1 MNQNLPRNSASCS
14 RSRWFPL
21 AVLLVLALSVAVQ
34 ASGREPA
41 SWMVPVGGNAF
52 LTGGD
57 AGSGGR
63 GGLRWDRPET
73 VISLFFHVDRPA
85 DLQIALRAKVQ
96 GESRIRATVAGTT
109 FNVDLKGGDPTAV
122 FPLGSIRV
130 EQAGYVRVDLQGV
143 AKTGPVFAE
152 ASDLQI
158 SSDTPEL
165 ALSYVKDNEANRF
178 YWGRRGPS
186 VHLSFRMPVDR
197 TIEWFYSEL
206 TVRGC
211 EKTGTGTFATADF
224 PGFSPCRLGA
234 SPIFSQPLPEG
245 KDPIGSFFMANGFGE
260 GYFGMQVNSP
270 TERRILF
277 SVWSPYR
284 TDNPRDIPEDQ
295 RVAVLAKGEGVRTGE
310 FGNEGSGGQSFLVYP
325 WKSGSTYRFLN
336 RAKPDGQG
344 NTIYTAWFHSPD
356 TNRWQLIASF
366 RRPKTDKHLTGVHS
380 FLENFSDRHGWLERQ
395 GHYGNQWAR
404 DTGGTWHPITEARF
418 TGDDIARR
426 GYRLD
431 FGGGVLGN
439 EFFLRNGGFF
449 DDTVKLDSRFTRPPS
464 GSPEPEIA
472 LDKLEGVFRT
482 GK

>member
-1 MNQNLPRNSASCS
+1 MNQNLPRNSASSS
-14 RSRWFPL
+14 RSRRFPL
-21 AVLLVLALSVAVQ
+21 ALPLVLALSAAVQ

-41 SWMVPVGGNAF
+41 SWMVPFGGNAF

-73 VISLFFHVDRPA
+73 VISLFFRVDRPA

-96 GESRIRATVAGTT
+96 GESRIRAIVAGTT
-109 FNVDLKGGDPTAV
+109 FNVDLKGDDPAAV

-143 AKTGPVFAE
+143 DKTGPVFAE

-158 SSDTPEL
+158 TSDTPEL

-206 TVRGC
+206 TVP
-211 EKTGTGTFATADF
+211 A
-224 PGFSPCRLGA
+224 
-234 SPIFSQPLPEG
+234 G

-277 SVWSPYR
+277 SVWSPYH

-336 RAKPDGQG
+336 RAKPDGNG
-344 NTIYTAWFHSPD
+344 NTIYTAWFHSPE

-380 FLENFSDRHGWLERQ
+380 FLENFSDRNGWLERQ

-404 DTGGTWHPITEARF
+404 DTGGTWHSITEARF

-431 FGGGVLGN
+431 LRRRRGRQRVLPAQRRI
-439 EFFLRNGGFF
+439 LRRHRQARQSLHPPAQR
-449 DDTVKLDSRFTRPPS
+449 KTRGPAN
-464 GSPEPEIA
+464 EIA
-472 LDKLEGVFRT
+472 FSERALLTWFVVRQARRRFRGPGIFIFLT
-482 GK
+482 VYPR

>member
-14 RSRWFPL
+14 RSRRFPL

-41 SWMVPVGGNAF
+41 SWIVPVGGNAF
-52 LTGGD
+52 STGGN

-63 GGLRWDRPET
+63 GGLRWDTPET
-73 VISLFFHVDRPA
+73 IISLFFRVDRPA
-85 DLQIALRAKVQ
+85 DLQIALRAKVPQ
-96 GESRIRATVAGTT
+96 GESRIRAIVAGTT
-109 FNVDLKGGDPTAV
+109 FNVDLKGDDSAAV

-152 ASDLQI
+152 ASGLQI
-158 SSDTPEL
+158 TSDTPDL

-186 VHLSFRMPVDR
+186 VHLGFRMPEGR

-206 TVRGC
+206 TV
-211 EKTGTGTFATADF
+211 
-224 PGFSPCRLGA
+224 
-234 SPIFSQPLPEG
+234 PEG

-260 GYFGMQVNSP
+260 GYFGIQVNSP

-295 RVAVLAKGEGVRTGE
+295 RVVALAKGEGVRTGE
-310 FGNEGSGGQSFLVYP
+310 FGNEGSGGQSFLIYP

-336 RAKPDGQG
+336 RAKPDGKG
-344 NTIYTAWFHSPD
+344 NTIYTAWFHSPE

-380 FLENFSDRHGWLERQ
+380 FLENFSDRNGWLERQ

-404 DTGGTWHPITEARF
+404 DTGGTWHTVNEARF

-431 FGGGVLGN
+431 FGGGALGN

-449 DDTVKLDSRFTRPPS
+449 ADTVKLDSRFTRPPS
-464 GSPEPEIA
+464 GKPEPEIA
-472 LDKLEGVFRT
+472 LDKLEGVFA
-482 GK
+482 GLESSSF

>member
-1 MNQNLPRNSASCS
+1 MNQNLFGNPASS
-14 RSRWFPL
+14 HRSRRFPL
-21 AVLLVLALSVAVQ
+21 ALLLAIALSAAVQ

-41 SWMVPVGGNAF
+41 SWTVPFGGNAF

-57 AGSGGR
+57 DGSGGR

-85 DLQIALRAKVQ
+85 DLQIALRAKLPQ
-96 GESRIRATVAGTT
+96 GESKIRATLAGTT
-109 FNVDLKGGDPTAV
+109 FSIDLKGGDPMGV
-122 FPLGSIRV
+122 FPLGSISV

-143 AKTGPVFAE
+143 DKTGPVFAE

-186 VHLSFRMPVDR
+186 VHLSFKMPTDR

-206 TVRGC
+206 NVPAGR
-211 EKTGTGTFATADF
+211 
-224 PGFSPCRLGA
+224 
-234 SPIFSQPLPEG
+234 
-245 KDPIGSFFMANGFGE
+245 DPIGSFFMANGFGE

-295 RVAVLAKGEGVRTGE
+295 RVLMLAKGEGVRTGE

-325 WKSGSTYRFLN
+325 WKSGNTYRFLN
-336 RAKPDGQG
+336 RATPDGSG
-344 NTIYTAWFHSPD
+344 NTIYTAWFHAPE

-366 RRPKTDKHLTGVHS
+366 RRPTTDKHLTGVHS

-404 DTGGTWHPITEARF
+404 DTSGRWHPIAEARF

-431 FGGGVLGN
+431 HGGGVLGD

-449 DDTVKLDSRFTRPPS
+449 ADTVRLDSRFTRLPS
-464 GSPEPEIA
+464 GRPEPEVA
-472 LDKLEGVFRT
+472 LDKLEGIFAGLDSSPR
-482 GK
+482 

>member
-1 MNQNLPRNSASCS
+1 MNENLPRISASSS
-14 RSRWFPL
+14 RSHRFPL
-21 AVLLVLALSVAVQ
+21 VLPLVLALSVAVQ
-34 ASGREPA
+34 ASGHEPA
-41 SWMVPVGGNAF
+41 SWTVPFGGNAF
-52 LTGGD
+52 STGGD

-63 GGLRWDRPET
+63 GGLRWDTPET
-73 VISLFFHVDRPA
+73 VISLFFRVDRPA
-85 DLQIALRAKVQ
+85 DLQIALRARVPQ
-96 GESRIRATVAGTT
+96 GESRIRATVAGKT
-109 FNVDLKGGDPTAV
+109 FKVDLQGAESAA

-158 SSDTPEL
+158 TSDTPEL
-165 ALSYVKDNEANRF
+165 ALSFVKDNDANRF

-186 VHLSFRMPVDR
+186 VHLGFRMPEGR

-206 TVRGC
+206 TV
-211 EKTGTGTFATADF
+211 
-224 PGFSPCRLGA
+224 
-234 SPIFSQPLPEG
+234 PEG

-260 GYFGMQVNSP
+260 GYFGIQVNSP

-295 RVAVLAKGEGVRTGE
+295 RVVALAKGEGVRTGE

-325 WKSGSTYRFLN
+325 WKSGTTYRFLN

-344 NTIYTAWFHSPD
+344 HTIYTAWFHSPE

-366 RRPKTDKHLTGVHS
+366 RRPKTEKHLTGVHS
-380 FLENFSDRHGWLERQ
+380 FLENFSDRNGWLERQ
-395 GHYGNQWAR
+395 GDYGNQWAR
-404 DTGGTWHPITEARF
+404 DTGGTWHTIHEARF

-431 FGGGVLGN
+431 FGGGVLGS

-449 DDTVKLDSRFTRPPS
+449 ADTVKLDSRFTRPPS
-464 GSPEPEIA
+464 GSPEPEVA
-472 LDKLEGVFRT
+472 LDKLEGIFRT